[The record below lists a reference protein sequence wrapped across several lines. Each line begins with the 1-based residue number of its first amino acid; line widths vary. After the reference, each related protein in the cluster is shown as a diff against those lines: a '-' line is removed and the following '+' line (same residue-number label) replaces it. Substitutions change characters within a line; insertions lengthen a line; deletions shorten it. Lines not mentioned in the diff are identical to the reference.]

1 MVLTT
6 NGVEFGVISS
16 NSKMEIVPERFTN
29 AFPNSQI
36 HSIFEIWNNDAE
48 HFGIKRGSI
57 VCVNQSIKPKGGM
70 LLIVKQK
77 EKWMIRQLLTY
88 GDICLI
94 STGKEKEK
102 PIHLN
107 EVEVYG
113 VITWCCSAKVG
124 SEF

>member
-6 NGVEFGVISS
+6 NRVEFGVISS
-16 NSKMEIVPERFTN
+16 NSKMEIVPEGFTK

-36 HSIFEIWNNDAE
+36 HSIFEVWNNDAE

-77 EKWMIRQLLTY
+77 ERWMIRQLLTY
-88 GDICLI
+88 GDISLI
-94 STGKEKEK
+94 STGKENAK
-102 PIHLN
+102 PIHIN

-113 VITWCCSAKVG
+113 VITWCCSAKIDY
-124 SEF
+124 SL